1 MEDGYGCFV
10 VEVMIITIVMPIIL
24 ILIPMMRR
32 WIVMVMMTVKG
43 QVTNS
48 ISNNDGE

>member
-1 MEDGYGCFV
+1 MKDSDGCFV

-43 QVTNS
+43 QIINS
-48 ISNNDGE
+48 ISKNDD